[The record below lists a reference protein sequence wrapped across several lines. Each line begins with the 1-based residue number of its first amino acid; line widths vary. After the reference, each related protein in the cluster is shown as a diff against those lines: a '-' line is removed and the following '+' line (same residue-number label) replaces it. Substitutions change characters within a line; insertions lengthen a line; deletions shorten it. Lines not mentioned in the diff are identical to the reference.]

1 MLRLLIATVTGNNGE
16 RLKLEVID
24 GFGKYGVDN
33 AIIVAPAGQAKAQ
46 VWAAPSTGDQVLAII
61 DDTRPDLVY
70 CLGAIWPDGKAPT
83 TTDPEHILL
92 QAPSGVTLVA
102 TKDAKF
108 IPRDDRLQSQL
119 TAIESALDVL
129 GAAVNAH
136 THASIGAPVAPPGS
150 PPFEHGY
157 SVGATAT
164 DKVKGV

>member
-16 RLKLEVID
+16 RLKIEVVD
-24 GFGKYGVDN
+24 GFGKYSVDN

-46 VWAAPSTGDQVLAII
+46 VWAAPSAGDQVLAII

-83 TTDPEHILL
+83 TTDPDHILL

-102 TKDAKF
+102 TKDAEF

-119 TAIESALDVL
+119 ADIKSALDAL
-129 GAAVNAH
+129 KSAVNTH
-136 THASIGAPVAPPGS
+136 THSAHVTPTT

>member
-1 MLRLLIATVTGNNGE
+1 MLRLLIAKVTGNNAE
-16 RLKLEVID
+16 RLKLEVVD
-24 GFGKYGVDN
+24 GFCKYGIDN

-46 VWAAPSTGDQVLAII
+46 IWAAPSTGDQVLAII

-83 TTDPEHILL
+83 TTDPNHILL

-102 TKDAKF
+102 TKDAKS

-119 TAIESALDVL
+119 TDIKSALDAL
-129 GAAVNAH
+129 KNAVNTH
-136 THASIGAPVAPPGS
+136 THASHGTPTA

-157 SVGATAT
+157 TVGATAT
-164 DKVKGV
+164 DKVKGI

>member
-1 MLRLLIATVTGNNGE
+1 MLRLLIATVTGNSAE
-16 RLKLEVID
+16 RLKLEVVD

-46 VWAAPSTGDQVLAII
+46 IWAAPSTGDQVLAII

-102 TKDAKF
+102 TKDAEF

-119 TAIESALDVL
+119 EDIKSALDAL
-129 GAAVNAH
+129 KTAINTH
-136 THASIGAPVAPPGS
+136 SHASFGAPTA

-164 DKVKGV
+164 DKVKGI

>member
-1 MLRLLIATVTGNNGE
+1 MLRLLIAKVTDNAGE
-16 RLKLEVID
+16 RLELEVVD
-24 GFGKYGVDN
+24 GFGKYSVEN

-61 DDTRPDLVY
+61 DDVRPDLVY

-83 TTDPEHILL
+83 TTDPGHILL

-119 TAIESALDVL
+119 ADIKSALDAL
-129 GAAVNAH
+129 KAAVNSH
-136 THASIGAPVAPPGS
+136 THAAHGTPTT

-157 SVGATAT
+157 TVGSTAT
-164 DKVKGV
+164 DKIKGI

>member
-1 MLRLLIATVTGNNGE
+1 MLRLLIATVKGNNAE
-16 RLKLEVID
+16 RLKIEVID
-24 GFGKYGVDN
+24 GFGKYSVDN

-46 VWAAPSTGDQVLAII
+46 IWAAPSTGDQVLAII

-102 TKDAKF
+102 TADAEF

-119 TAIESALDVL
+119 ADIKSALDALKTAINTHVHAAL
-129 GAAVNAH
+129 GAATA
-136 THASIGAPVAPPGS
+136 

-164 DKVKGV
+164 DKVKGI

>member
-1 MLRLLIATVTGNNGE
+1 MLRLLIAKVTGNAGE
-16 RLKLEVID
+16 RLKLEVVD
-24 GFGKYGVDN
+24 GFGKYSVDN
-33 AIIVAPAGQAKAQ
+33 AFIVAPAGQAKAQ

-61 DDTRPDLVY
+61 DDVRPDLVY

-83 TTDPEHILL
+83 TTDPSHILL

-102 TKDAKF
+102 TADAEF

-119 TAIESALDVL
+119 TDIKSALDVL
-129 GAAVNAH
+129 ENAVNKH
-136 THASIGAPVAPPGS
+136 THAAHGAPTSPPA

-164 DKVKGV
+164 DKVKGI

>member
-1 MLRLLIATVTGNNGE
+1 MLRLLIAKVTGNNAE
-16 RLKLEVID
+16 RLKIEVVD
-24 GFGKYGVDN
+24 GFGKYSVDN

-102 TKDAKF
+102 TADAKF
-108 IPRDDRLQSQL
+108 ITRDDRLQSQL
-119 TAIESALDVL
+119 SDIKTMLDDVKAKFNSHVHATPA
-129 GAAVNAH
+129 GAADK
-136 THASIGAPVAPPGS
+136 TLTPVTAAYVVGS
-150 PPFEHGY
+150 
-157 SVGATAT
+157 TAT